1 MKVLI
6 IPEDFTKDQY
16 MIKPIVSA
24 MMDYLGRPRAR
35 VEVCRNPRLRGIR
48 QATRWEEIRSILD
61 MYPMIDLFLLLV
73 DRDGESG
80 RRLTL
85 NNIEDQA
92 ADYMNNPHK
101 KLLAEN
107 AWQELEVWVLAGL
120 ADLPDN
126 WSWSTIR
133 SEINPK
139 ENYFRPYAQSHGM
152 LESPG
157 EGRKILGDQAAK
169 NYRRLRS
176 LCVEDLQSLE
186 SNIKQWLES

>member
-6 IPEDFTKDQY
+6 ILEDFSKDQY
-16 MIKPIVSA
+16 MIKPIVKA
-24 MMDYLGRPRAR
+24 MLDYLGKPR
-35 VEVCRNPRLRGIR
+35 VSVVVCLNPRLRGIS
-48 QATRWEEIRSILD
+48 QATRWEAIRSILD

-85 NNIEDQA
+85 NNIECQA
-92 ADYMNNPHK
+92 ADYMNDPHR

-120 ADLPDN
+120 DNLPGD
-126 WSWSTIR
+126 WSWTAIR
-133 SEINPK
+133 SEIDPK
-139 ENYFRPYAQSHGM
+139 ETYFLPYARRHG
-152 LESPG
+152 LTESPG
-157 EGRKILGDQAAK
+157 EGRKTLGDQAAK
-169 NYRRLRS
+169 YYRRLRS

-186 SNIKQWLES
+186 SNIKQWLDA